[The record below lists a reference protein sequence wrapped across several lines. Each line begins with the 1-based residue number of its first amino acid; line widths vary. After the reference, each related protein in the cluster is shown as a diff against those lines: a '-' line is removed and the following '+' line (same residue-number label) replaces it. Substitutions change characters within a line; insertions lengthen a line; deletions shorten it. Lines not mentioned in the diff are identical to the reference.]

1 LLKNKDKIWS
11 MESLHGFEV
20 ATASDIFSGLDFF
33 APHDCQ
39 SLNSQWASWWVSI
52 VQSF

>member
-1 LLKNKDKIWS
+1 
-11 MESLHGFEV
+11 MVFEV

-39 SLNSQWASWWVSI
+39 SFNSQWAS
-52 VQSF
+52 